1 MPVAAHSKKR
11 FLVAAVAWFAAI
23 SSALAQEPEFEVS
36 APPPG
41 YSWVFI
47 PGTSTALLRPD
58 GWFLKTE
65 VANDTIASFITRE
78 NLEERGEFETGLTFN
93 FVRGISK
100 KSRTSAI
107 RYALSFINEAATT
120 KEVLLEPWG
129 NELAPGLLGAGIR
142 YREVKG
148 DAAVIV
154 QNYLI
159 ADDAGDSVRFFIFES
174 PASDWDAAWKFGETM
189 MKGQIAQ

>member
-1 MPVAAHSKKR
+1 VAAYCKKHL
-11 FLVAAVAWFAAI
+11 FLAAVAWLAI
-23 SSALAQEPEFEVS
+23 ASAQAQGPEFEVS

-41 YSWVFI
+41 YSWAFI

-58 GWFLKTE
+58 GWFLTTT
-65 VANDTIASFITRE
+65 ATNDTIATFITLE
-78 NLEERGEFETGLTFN
+78 NWEEHGESTPGLTFN

-107 RYALSFINEAATT
+107 KYAVAFVNEAATT

-129 NELAPGLLGAGIR
+129 NELAPGLLGVGIR
-142 YREVKG
+142 YQEMTG
-148 DAAVIV
+148 DTAVII